1 LHILCTGLNHHSAP
15 VELRER
21 LSFMGE
27 RLAAALADLCDLP
40 GVQQAVLL
48 ATCNRTEV
56 YTASSGEAGAF
67 VRAWLTVRSGLD
79 VGVLWPHIYDR
90 AGRDAVLHLCR
101 VAAGVD
107 SQVVGESEILG
118 QVKAAA
124 KAAKA
129 AATLGPELDKM
140 LAAAIAAGKR
150 ARSETGISRGAF
162 SIGRCAV
169 DTARSVFGTLQGR
182 AIFILGA
189 GKIAESTA
197 RHLRAQ
203 GAAPI
208 LVANRTHSRA
218 QELAQQLGGRAL
230 RYDQLAEALVEA
242 DIVISSTS
250 APHFVLLREHVAEAM
265 SRRQGRGLFLIDIAV
280 PRDIDPQVTAVE
292 GVHLYDIDDLG
303 GGVEAAA
310 AGRAAEVA
318 SAEEIAREA
327 AEEFWQWLTAREAVP
342 LLAALR
348 DHFEDA
354 RQDQLAKYA
363 ARIARL
369 QPSERKLVEE
379 VTRSLVKRLLHEP
392 TVNLKSE
399 LARGNGNA
407 ADAIARV
414 YDLASPA
421 PGAPP
426 AGAEQRQ
433 ARVQHRPV
441 RKAAPARE

>member
-21 LSFMGE
+21 LSFTGE
-27 RLAAALADLCDLP
+27 RLAAALAELCELP
-40 GVQQAVLL
+40 GVQQAVVLS
-48 ATCNRTEV
+48 TCNRTEL
-56 YTASSGEAGAF
+56 YTASTGEVGAF
-67 VRAWLTVRSGLD
+67 VRAWLTVRAGLD
-79 VGVLWPHIYDR
+79 TGILWPHIYDH
-90 AGRDAVLHLCR
+90 AGRDAVVHLCR
-101 VAAGVD
+101 VAAGID

-124 KAAKA
+124 KAAKG
-129 AATLGPELDKM
+129 AATLGAEIDKM
-140 LAAAIAAGKR
+140 FAAAISAGKR
-150 ARSETGISRGAF
+150 VRSETGIGRGAF

-169 DTARSVFGTLQGR
+169 DTAKSIFGTLEGR

-265 SRRQGRGLFLIDIAV
+265 NRRKGRDLFLIDIAV
-280 PRDIDPQVTAVE
+280 PRDVDPQVGTVTGA
-292 GVHLYDIDDLG
+292 HLYDIDDLG

-310 AGRAAEVA
+310 AGRAAQV
-318 SAEEIAREA
+318 SAAERIAREA
-327 AEEFWQWLTAREAVP
+327 AEAFWQWLTGREALP

-348 DHFEDA
+348 CRFEDA
-354 RQDQLAKYA
+354 RQEQLAKYA

-369 QPSERKLVEE
+369 QLSERKLVEE

-399 LARGNGNA
+399 LARGNGSA

-414 YDLASPA
+414 YDLAPASADQRRARTPHRRARKASPA
-421 PGAPP
+421 
-426 AGAEQRQ
+426 R
-433 ARVQHRPV
+433 R
-441 RKAAPARE
+441 